1 MGVEQ
6 SQLPTLWAP
15 EETAFGRVEVVS
27 VDVVVMGVG
36 AIIVPA
42 IWLLSW
48 APLVGNQ
55 SRHYRQRELKNCWSR
70 VNNYWVA
77 VGGIL
82 GT

>member
-1 MGVEQ
+1 MSSAGVEE
-6 SQLPTLWAP
+6 LLEDGGGTVPVPTLWAP

-48 APLVGNQ
+48 APLVGRPEPAL
-55 SRHYRQRELKNCWSR
+55 SSAGVEELLE
-70 VNNYWVA
+70 
-77 VGGIL
+77 VG
-82 GT
+82 